1 LNSQIKQNKGHI
13 DKIINEKNNRINT
26 LIQECETLKTN
37 INSKNDNINQLNIE
51 SQQLKEEFDQLKEET
66 KRLND
71 IESNKN
77 IHITKTLQHLDN
89 QNVNYTYKNGTI
101 LFKN

>member
-1 LNSQIKQNKGHI
+1 LKQEI
-13 DKIINEKNNRINT
+13 S
-26 LIQECETLKTN
+26 
-37 INSKNDNINQLNIE
+37 SKNENINQLNIE
-51 SQQLKEEFDQLKEET
+51 SRQLKAESDQLKEEIDQLKEET